1 MSDASTDTPL
11 AGLRDALDAVDRRL
25 LDALAERQRLV
36 ESVAAAKAGDR
47 ALPLHDG
54 AREADLLARVR
65 RHAEDA
71 GVDAYFAETLY
82 RQILRHSVR
91 VQAARQPGGD
101 GARAL
106 RVTYQGEP
114 GCYSHTAALAH
125 FGPAGAAEAHGAR
138 TFADAVD
145 ALRRG
150 EADRAVLPVENTTA
164 GPIAGVYDLLLA
176 PGLQIVG
183 EEVVPVAHCLLAL
196 AVPGSPGQALP
207 LARIRRIGSHPQALA
222 QCSQFLAGLDGVQ
235 VDAED
240 DTAGAAARVAASGD
254 LSRAAIAGEDAAAR
268 YGLVVVKRH
277 IANRKDNLTR
287 FVVVAPGDAPE
298 GASAGDPR
306 LPHKTS
312 LLLAVDHRHGALADV
327 LAAFAGAGVNLTKL
341 ESRPSPDAP
350 WQYAFYVDVEGG
362 LHEAHVAAAVEA
374 ARAHTARLRVLGSY
388 PAFRA
393 DTPRAVAPPSA
404 APSVRVAASAAP
416 AVHAGRSATPLVA
429 RGDRPDTVVEVTG
442 GDGVVVRVG
451 GDAPPVLIA
460 GPCSV
465 ESRDQILASAR
476 GVRAAGGAMLRGG
489 CFKPRTR
496 PYDFQGMG
504 FEGLAI
510 LHEAGRAHGLPVVT
524 EVLHPADVEAV
535 AREAD
540 VLQIGARNMQ
550 NFELLK
556 AVGAARTPVLL
567 KRGLMASVDEWLAAA
582 EYVLAGGNE
591 RVILCERG
599 IRTFETATRNTLDLS
614 AVVVARERTHLPVIV
629 DPSHAAGVRRWVPA
643 LAAAALAAGA
653 HGLIVEAHPDPDTAC
668 SDGPQSL
675 TLEGLADMA
684 RDLRFHRA

>member
-1 MSDASTDTPL
+1 MPDAPTDTPL

-25 LDALAERQRLV
+25 LAALAERHRLV
-36 ESVAAAKAGDR
+36 ETVAAAKADDR

-54 AREADLLARVR
+54 TREAEMLAHVR
-65 RHAEDA
+65 RHAEAA
-71 GVDAYFAETLY
+71 GVDGYFAETLY

-125 FGPAGAAEAHGAR
+125 FGPAGVAGAHGAR

-196 AVPGSPGQALP
+196 PAPGAPGQDVP

-277 IANRKDNLTR
+277 VANRKDNLTR
-287 FVVVAPGDAPE
+287 FVVVAPGDAPAD
-298 GASAGDPR
+298 ASAGDAR

-312 LLLAVDHRHGALADV
+312 LLLAVDHRHGALAEV
-327 LAAFAGAGVNLTKL
+327 LTAFAGAGVNLTKL
-341 ESRPSPDAP
+341 ESRPSPEAP

-362 LHEAHVAAAVEA
+362 LHEAHVREAVEA

-388 PAFRA
+388 PAFRP
-393 DTPRAVAPPSA
+393 DVPRAVLPGAP
-404 APSVRVAASAAP
+404 APSVRVAAASAAST
-416 AVHAGRSATPLVA
+416 ARSSATPLVA
-429 RGDRPDTVVEVTG
+429 RDGRPDTVVEITG
-442 GDGVVVRVG
+442 GDGVVVRIG
-451 GDAPPVLIA
+451 GQAPPVLIA

-465 ESRDQILASAR
+465 ESREQILASAR

-496 PYDFQGMG
+496 PYDFQGLG
-504 FEGLAI
+504 WEGLDL

-535 AREAD
+535 ARQAD

-643 LAAAALAAGA
+643 LSAAALAAGA
-653 HGLIVEAHPDPDTAC
+653 HGLIVEAHPDPDAAC

-675 TLEGLADMA
+675 TLDALAEMA
-684 RDLRFHRA
+684 RRLGMTPAA